1 MLARQVAEK
10 LYKGK
15 LPQGIPMEAL
25 PYQDEAVNKL
35 MRFPKHILG
44 YPMGTG
50 KTMIA
55 MRCLESWKPRRSLII
70 PTERAILAWL
80 KVMWQWFPDMLDNYV
95 ILGKTYNQTARHDFW
110 RQNAKHPRLSVICN
124 YNLTIRDRAHIPK
137 DWDLVMA
144 DEYHKFMRNP
154 DTKFY
159 KEFMHQVN
167 SDKLILISGSPS
179 SKGAIDYFPPL
190 SLFDKKLFRSY
201 WKFAYT
207 WCNVDDDGFGKKAWG
222 SRNEVRFRELLRDY
236 AIVKTKKELGIQK
249 KIRDVVRVQMDDAQE
264 KAYESIREDFL
275 LELEGMPPVIA
286 LNTMVQYIKLRQM
299 LSCPAIIHPSL
310 GIGGGAHY
318 IKETLL
324 DLNASERHSVIFTP
338 FRGALG
344 YLKHYFEGTGH
355 SVGLPESLQSESV
368 GVPVFTFYGG
378 MGIDNLFNSLHEF
391 KRTGGLAICTT
402 QFAESFDMETTDKAF
417 MLGYD
422 WDPQVNYQAED
433 RLDRLN
439 NPHGVINIYY
449 LLHEGTIDED
459 ILYALTTKQ
468 ENVQKTLSDNN
479 SLRETLERSHQ

>member
-15 LPQGIPMEAL
+15 LPQGIPMDAL
-25 PYQDEAVNKL
+25 PYQDEAFNKL
-35 MRFPKHILG
+35 MKFPKHILG

-55 MRCLESWKPRRSLII
+55 MRALQAWKPKRSLII

-95 ILGKTYNQTARHDFW
+95 ILGKAYNQEQRRAFW
-110 RQNAKHPRLSVICN
+110 TDNAKHPRLSVICN
-124 YNLTIRDRAHIPK
+124 YNLTIRDRDYIPK
-137 DWDLVMA
+137 DWDVVMA

-159 KEFMHQVN
+159 TDFMKKLN
-167 SDKLILISGSPS
+167 SQAITLISGSPS
-179 SKGAIDYFPPL
+179 SKGAIDYYPPL
-190 SLFDKKLFRSY
+190 SVLDPKLFKSY

-207 WCNVDDDGFGKKAWG
+207 WCQVEDNGEFGKKPYG
-222 SRNEVRFRELLRDY
+222 SRNEVRFRQLLNDY

-249 KIRDVVRVQMDDAQE
+249 KLREITPVQMSSDQAS
-264 KAYESIREDFL
+264 AYESIREDFL
-275 LELEGMPPVIA
+275 LELDGMPPVVA
-286 LNTMVQYIKLRQM
+286 LNTMVQYIKLRQI
-299 LSCPAIIHPSL
+299 LSCPAIISPTL
-310 GIGGGAHY
+310 GIGGGAHH

-324 DLNASERHSVIFTP
+324 DLNVNERHATIFTP
-338 FRGALG
+338 FRTGLG
-344 YLKHYFEGTGH
+344 YLKHYFEGTGA
-355 SVGLPESLQSESV
+355 SVGLPESQFSESV

-378 MGIDNLFNSLHEF
+378 MGIENLSQSLYDF

-439 NPHGVINIYY
+439 NPHGIINIYY
-449 LLHEGTIDED
+449 LMNEGTIDED
-459 ILYALTTKQ
+459 MLYALHTKQ
-468 ENVQKTLSDNN
+468 ENVAKTLSDNAT
-479 SLRETLERSHQ
+479 LRETLERKH